1 MSDEII
7 YKAQTSEL
15 RKRVP
20 APLMIAG
27 GGILL
32 LLAVTFFGV
41 SIGSLIGAAMVSGF
55 GLLLMIPA
63 WKSTEDDRSR
73 ASFLAVPGAFLA
85 MLGALQFLA
94 ALFQHGEI
102 WSYGWLLLPA
112 AAVGGLMYAKRFNKM
127 ARVHVWGQSVLRIL
141 VTLTLAFGLFLEL
154 LVYRTF
160 GPLWPFMVIGLGVYL
175 FIRHQRSKA

>member
-32 LLAVTFFGV
+32 LIAVTVFGV
-41 SIGSLIGAAMVSGF
+41 SIGSLIGAAMVGGF
-55 GLLLMIPA
+55 GLLLMLPA
-63 WKSTEDDRSR
+63 WKSTEDHRSK
-73 ASFLAVPGAFLA
+73 ASFLAAPGAFLA
-85 MLGALQFLA
+85 MLGVLQFLA
-94 ALFQHGEI
+94 ALFQHEEI
-102 WSYGWLLLPA
+102 WTYGWLLLPA
-112 AAVGGLMYAKRFNKM
+112 AVIGGIMYAKRFDRK
-127 ARVHVWGQSVLRIL
+127 ARVHVWGESILRIL
-141 VTLTLAFGLFLEL
+141 VALTLAFGLFLEL

-175 FIRHQRSKA
+175 FIRHLRSKA